1 MTWEIALG
9 FFAIISTFL
18 GVMKVAVRVNRTLNM
33 LEAAVNRLNEQ
44 IERQSKKNERF
55 FEQLS
60 NHECRISK
68 IEDLG
73 IICKRRER
81 SANL

>member
-18 GVMKVAVRVNRTLNM
+18 GVMKVAVKVNRTLNM

-44 IERQSKKNERF
+44 IERQNKKTRGFSSSSQITSAVSQKSKT
-55 FEQLS
+55 S
-60 NHECRISK
+60 
-68 IEDLG
+68 G
-73 IICKRRER
+73 
-81 SANL
+81 